1 MNCKFCNAELEE
13 GVTLCPECGKD
24 NAASEEKSAPVEKK
38 EPTVITMTKSQLWQL
53 IVGITAAVALLAARA
68 VVLIGGINFDWA
80 KQGKKETQDTTV
92 SDSGN
97 KKEDEEAFV
106 PFDNGVS
113 YTVSDEDALKAASDV
128 VATMGGKTLTNGALR
143 LYYYMQ
149 VNNFLNDNYNY
160 LSSMGLDYTKP
171 LDQQKCYYDETLT
184 WQQYFVN
191 LAIETWKNYQSIG
204 LLAEASGYK
213 PDAELQ
219 KQLDSLKENI
229 EAEIKL
235 EGFESGEEWIQ
246 ELVGTGC
253 TFADFL
259 EYSKLYYIGAD
270 YTNIK
275 PTAAQVE
282 AYFAEH
288 EKEFAENNITKES
301 GPMVDVR
308 HILVCPKGGT
318 TDANNVTTY
327 SEEEWAACLKE
338 AENVLAQWKA
348 GKATEE
354 TFAQLANELSE
365 DGGSNTS
372 GGLYTGITAET
383 NFVKPFLDWSMDKG
397 RKVGDTGIVKTDYG
411 YHIMY
416 FSKTQQLWAYYAEV
430 SFISENTTATVE
442 KAKKEYPTEIT
453 LDNVKLAAL
462 TLGS

>member
-24 NAASEEKSAPVEKK
+24 NAESEKKSAPADKK
-38 EPTVITMTKSQLWQL
+38 DTTVIMMTKSQLWQL
-53 IVGITAAVALLAARA
+53 IAGITAAVALLAALA

-80 KQGKKETQDTTV
+80 KQGEKEKQDAAA

-97 KKEDEEAFV
+97 KTEDDGFV

-113 YTVSDEDALKAASDV
+113 YTVSDKDAVAAASDV

-149 VNNFLNDNYNY
+149 VTNFVNTNYNY
-160 LSSMGLDYTKP
+160 LSTMGLDYTKP
-171 LDQQKCYYDETLT
+171 LDQQKCYYDEKLT

-191 LAIETWKNYQSIG
+191 QSIETWSNYQGIG

-213 PDAELQ
+213 PDGELQ
-219 KQLDSLKENI
+219 EQLDSLKENI
-229 EAEIKL
+229 EAQIKT
-235 EGFESGEEWIQ
+235 EGYDSGEKWIQ

-253 TFADFL
+253 TFEDFL
-259 EYSKLYYIGAD
+259 AYSRLYYIGAD

-275 PTAAQVE
+275 PTAAQIE
-282 AYFAEH
+282 AYFEEH
-288 EKEFAENNITKES
+288 KDEFADNDITKES

-308 HILVCPKGGT
+308 HILICPNGGT

-327 SEEEWAACLKE
+327 SEAEWAECLKE
-338 AENVLAQWKA
+338 AEAVLAQWKA

-354 TFAQLANELSE
+354 TFAELASKLSE

-383 NFVKPFLDWSMDKG
+383 NFVKPFLDWSMDKS
-397 RKVGDTGIVKTDYG
+397 RKVGDTDIVKTDYG

-416 FSKTQQLWAYYAEV
+416 FSKTQQIWAYYAEV
-430 SFISENTTATVE
+430 SYISENTTATMQ
-442 KAKKEYPTEIT
+442 KAKEEYPVELT

-462 TLGS
+462 SLGA